1 MTGVQTC
8 ALPIS
13 TGSAVSLI
21 DGMMIHKGLG
31 IKIKSNSKGKG
42 NRKPGES
49 GEDYTVLISVQNCTL
64 LRDEWRLVKV
74 LFIDEVSLLSEQLI
88 CEVDHA
94 LRYATERPNE
104 WFGGITVIFAG
115 DFFQYLPIGGTP
127 LYSPIPNINSH
138 RKNDVP
144 RCLGRL
150 TWKSVDAVIS
160 LTEQERM
167 KTDPEYA
174 RAVNH
179 LRIRQCTTEDMDLFN
194 SRVIKS
200 ADNPDGIDMNTSDKT
215 NSTAI
220 VSTNLLRESI
230 NARKAH
236 ANCTGPNS
244 PTLITCAAQ
253 DDILSGPSST
263 ETIKR
268 LLNMNMTKLTSDGA
282 LPGFV
287 PLYVSMPVILCHRNI
302 STELGITN
310 GSQGIV
316 RQINTDTT
324 PHGVTYG
331 KSLIV
336 EFPKSRARFPALPS
350 LGLLQPNSMEN

>member
-1 MTGVQTC
+1 
-8 ALPIS
+8 
-13 TGSAVSLI
+13 
-21 DGMMIHKGLG
+21 MMIHKGLG

-49 GEDYTVLISVQNCTL
+49 GKDYTVLISVQNRTL
-64 LRDEWRLVKV
+64 LHDEWRLVKV

-144 RCLGRL
+144 CCLGRL

-174 RAVNH
+174 CAVNH
-179 LRIRQCTTEDMDLFN
+179 L
-194 SRVIKS
+194 
-200 ADNPDGIDMNTSDKT
+200 
-215 NSTAI
+215 
-220 VSTNLLRESI
+220 
-230 NARKAH
+230 
-236 ANCTGPNS
+236 
-244 PTLITCAAQ
+244 
-253 DDILSGPSST
+253 
-263 ETIKR
+263 
-268 LLNMNMTKLTSDGA
+268 
-282 LPGFV
+282 
-287 PLYVSMPVILCHRNI
+287 
-302 STELGITN
+302 
-310 GSQGIV
+310 
-316 RQINTDTT
+316 
-324 PHGVTYG
+324 
-331 KSLIV
+331 
-336 EFPKSRARFPALPS
+336 
-350 LGLLQPNSMEN
+350 